1 MAERSA
7 KRFHRAQSF
16 TQVRKLPLTLLSP
29 HSYWFPRAPWAWC
42 FIGHIITILFMVI
55 IISITGYAIT
65 AG

>member
-16 TQVRKLPLTLLSP
+16 TQVRELPLILLSP
-29 HSYWFPRAPWAWC
+29 HSYWSPCAPWAWC
-42 FIGHIITILFMVI
+42 FIGQIITILFMVI
-55 IISITGYAIT
+55 IISITGYAIM